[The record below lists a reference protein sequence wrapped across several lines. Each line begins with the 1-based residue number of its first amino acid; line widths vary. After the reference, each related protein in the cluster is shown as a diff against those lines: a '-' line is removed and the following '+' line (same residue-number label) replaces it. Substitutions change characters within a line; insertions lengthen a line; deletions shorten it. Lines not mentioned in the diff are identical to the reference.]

1 MSNEL
6 LLEIGAEEIP
16 AAFISPALEQMKDR
30 AARLLKE
37 NRLSF
42 ESIYTGGTP
51 RRLTLVVFGLAEHQ
65 DDMVREIVG
74 PPRKVAFDETGKPT
88 SAAIGFAKSHGAD
101 VSEVSILKTDRG
113 EYLLIRKREEGKKTT
128 QILEQLLPDLCRSL
142 PFPKSMR
149 WASESVSFARP
160 VHWLVALYGGRIV
173 PFEFGSVKS
182 GNLTYGHRFMAPE
195 PIQVRD
201 FAQYQKDLREA
212 WVMVDLGER
221 TSTIKDGIA
230 RAAAEAGG
238 MPLEDE
244 ALLRTVLNLIEYP
257 APICGRYDRNFLNL
271 PRPVLI
277 TSMREHQ
284 KYFAVVNDSGE
295 LLPFFIAISNT
306 PAGNPDVVRAGN
318 ERVLRARLADAS
330 FFFAE
335 DRKKSLPELTEQLKG
350 VIYHSELGTSY
361 EKVGRLTELARYLA
375 GKLRPDL
382 ISDVERAAYL
392 CKADLLT
399 AMVGEFPTLQGIM
412 GREYAL
418 ISGEKPEVADAILE
432 HYRPVFAGDA
442 LPAGK
447 IGQILSIADKMDT
460 IAGFFAIGEVPS
472 GTADPFGLRRQ
483 ALGILNII
491 LGSALDISLK
501 ALTNTSVALLAGK
514 LKKDP
519 DVIESEILAFF
530 RIRYQNLLGGQ
541 ADPDTIEA
549 VISLYFDNVLDA
561 RQKIEALQQF
571 KTDTEFLPLSVS
583 FKRTI
588 NISRDI
594 KAEPI
599 NPELLIDPPEIAL
612 YYTYR
617 EVGKKAAGS
626 MEEKDYFSALRELAG
641 LKSAIDGFFDQVMVM
656 VDDER
661 LRRSRLNLLANIAEL
676 FKSIADFSKLQT

>member
-6 LLEIGAEEIP
+6 LLEIGTEEIP
-16 AAFISPALEQMKDR
+16 AAFISPALDQMKDR
-30 AARLLKE
+30 AARLLRE
-37 NRLSF
+37 SRLSF

-51 RRLTLVVFGLAEHQ
+51 RRLTLVVFGLAQHQ

-101 VSEVSILKTDRG
+101 VSDVSILKTDRG

-128 QILEQLLPDLCRSL
+128 QVLEQLLPDLCRNL

-149 WASESVSFARP
+149 WGSESVSFARP
-160 VHWLVALYGGRIV
+160 VHWLVALFGGRIV

-212 WVMVDLGER
+212 WVMVDIGER

-244 ALLRTVLNLIEYP
+244 ALLQTVLNLVEYP
-257 APICGRYDRNFLNL
+257 APLCGRFDRNFLTL

-284 KYFAVVNDSGE
+284 KYFAVVNDAGE
-295 LLPFFIAISNT
+295 LLPFFVAISNT
-306 PAGNPDVVRAGN
+306 PAENPDIVRTGN

-375 GKLRPDL
+375 GKLRPDV

-418 ISGEKPEVADAILE
+418 VSGEKPEVADAILE
-432 HYRPVFAGDA
+432 HYRPVFAGDV
-442 LPAGK
+442 LPAGI
-447 IGQILSIADKMDT
+447 IGQILSVADKMDT
-460 IAGFFAIGEVPS
+460 IAGFFAIGQVPS

-491 LGSALDISLK
+491 LGSPLDISLK
-501 ALTNTSVALLAGK
+501 ALINKGVALLAGK
-514 LKKDP
+514 EKKGT

-541 ADPDTIEA
+541 ADPDVIEA
-549 VISLYFDNVLDA
+549 VTSLHFDNVLDA
-561 RQKIEALQQF
+561 REKIEALQQF
-571 KTDTEFLPLSVS
+571 KSAAEFLPLSVS

-594 KAEPI
+594 KAELI
-599 NPELLIDPPEIAL
+599 NPELFIDPPEIAL
-612 YYTYR
+612 YDMYR
-617 EVGKKAAGS
+617 EVGRRVAVS
-626 MEEKDYFSALRELAG
+626 MEKKDYFSALRELAG

-661 LRRSRLNLLANIAEL
+661 LRRGRLNLLANIAEL
-676 FKSIADFSKLQT
+676 FRSIADFSKLQT